1 MIDYTMD
8 IRKRLNYGDNMPE
21 ELSGR
26 KAMVLS
32 KLKELQNEVAPLMK
46 TMESLKDK
54 DTAKDP
60 KTLISVLQKEYNVR
74 NFIFFSHFYR
84 QII

>member
-1 MIDYTMD
+1 
-8 IRKRLNYGDNMPE
+8 
-21 ELSGR
+21 
-26 KAMVLS
+26 MVLS

-60 KTLISVLQKEYNVR
+60 KTLISVLQKEYNVSKY
-74 NFIFFSHFYR
+74 FFSYKFFKNK
-84 QII
+84 

>member
-1 MIDYTMD
+1 
-8 IRKRLNYGDNMPE
+8 
-21 ELSGR
+21 
-26 KAMVLS
+26 MVLS

-74 NFIFFSHFYR
+74 NIPRHFFQMFK
-84 QII
+84 

>member
-1 MIDYTMD
+1 
-8 IRKRLNYGDNMPE
+8 
-21 ELSGR
+21 
-26 KAMVLS
+26 MVLS

-60 KTLISVLQKEYNVR
+60 KTLISVLQKEYNVSKYFVFSYILLKIN
-74 NFIFFSHFYR
+74 NFVF
-84 QII
+84 

>member
-1 MIDYTMD
+1 
-8 IRKRLNYGDNMPE
+8 
-21 ELSGR
+21 
-26 KAMVLS
+26 MVLS

-60 KTLISVLQKEYNVR
+60 KTLISVLQKEYNVSKNLFLLIDLKNKF
-74 NFIFFSHFYR
+74 NFFLF
-84 QII
+84 